1 MNIFKRIF
9 KIGQAEVHAAV
20 DTLEDPIKMT
30 EQGIRD
36 MRQNL
41 DKSLKALAEVKALA
55 IRARDE
61 VETNKNKAKDYE
73 NKAVLLLK
81 RAQSGEMEMAEA
93 DRLATQALEKK
104 EQCQQQVTRAR
115 AEQQRF
121 ENNLASLDANI
132 KTIRGNISKWEND
145 LKTLKARV
153 KVSAATKTL
162 NKQLA
167 RIDSSGTL
175 SMLEKMKDKVSQE
188 EALAESYGEI
198 ANESRSID
206 EEIDKA
212 LTGTGQNKAGE
223 DLQALKKKL
232 GMSNNEDD
240 DSDEVKN

>member
-1 MNIFKRIF
+1 
-9 KIGQAEVHAAV
+9 
-20 DTLEDPIKMT
+20 
-30 EQGIRD
+30 
-36 MRQNL
+36 
-41 DKSLKALAEVKALA
+41 
-55 IRARDE
+55 
-61 VETNKNKAKDYE
+61 
-73 NKAVLLLK
+73 
-81 RAQSGEMEMAEA
+81 MAEA

-121 ENNLASLDANI
+121 ENNVASLDANI
-132 KTIRGNISKWEND
+132 KTIRGNISKWENE

-212 LTGTGQNKAGE
+212 LTDTGQDKAGE